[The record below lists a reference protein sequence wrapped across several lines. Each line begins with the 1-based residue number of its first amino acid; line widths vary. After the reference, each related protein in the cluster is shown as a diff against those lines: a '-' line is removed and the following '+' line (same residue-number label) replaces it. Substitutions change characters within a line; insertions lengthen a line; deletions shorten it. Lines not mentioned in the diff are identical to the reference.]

1 MQNPLRLIIV
11 AIVLLLIG
19 VILPFLMVLQLLE
32 STLALNFIS
41 YGCSTA
47 GLILGF
53 VGIAQ
58 YTRRRE

>member
-1 MQNPLRLIIV
+1 MENRFRLIIIAV
-11 AIVLLLIG
+11 VLLITG
-19 VILPFLMVLQLLE
+19 VVLPTLMVLQLVE
-32 STLALNFIS
+32 STLLLNFLS
-41 YGCSTA
+41 YGSSTA